1 MTLFVTGT
9 TGFIGSHFLRVSV
22 EAGHNLVALRRSPT
36 SQPRIPIQ
44 NEEQMVASGQLQW
57 LNKAMTDV
65 TTADLEGCDIFV
77 HLAAAGVNPQAS
89 DWTTLFQ
96 TNVTDSLALWLQA
109 VKAGIK
115 RFVICGSCFEY
126 GLSGE
131 RYDFIP
137 VDAPL
142 EPTTPYAA
150 SKAAA
155 TMAALAL
162 AHKHKL
168 YVVIARPF
176 HVYGAGESEHRFWP
190 SLRQAA
196 FAGEDFPM
204 TLGEQIRD
212 FIPVEEVATGFLDEA
227 SQLFSLSDAQSF
239 TWPRIVNIGSG
250 HPQTLRQFA
259 EQWWKQ
265 WNAQGN
271 LLLGRIPHRS
281 QDLMKCVPEISIM
294 KQL

>member
-1 MTLFVTGT
+1 MTLFVTGA
-9 TGFIGSHFLRVSV
+9 TGFIGSHFLRVSL
-22 EAGHNLVALRRSPT
+22 EAGHSLVALRRSPT
-36 SQPRIPIQ
+36 SRPRIPIK
-44 NEEQMVASGQLQW
+44 NEELMVASGQLQW
-57 LNKAMTDV
+57 LNKAMKEV
-65 TTADLEGCDIFV
+65 TIADLQACDILL
-77 HLAAAGVNPQAS
+77 HLAAAGVSQQDR
-89 DWTTLFQ
+89 DWATLFQ

-131 RYDFIP
+131 RHDFIP
-137 VDAPL
+137 VDKLL

-155 TMAALAL
+155 TMAAMAL
-162 AHKHKL
+162 AHEHQL

-176 HVYGAGESEHRFWP
+176 HVYGAGESGHRFWP

-212 FIPVEEVATGFLDEA
+212 FIPVEEVATCFLDEA
-227 SQLFSLSDAQSF
+227 SQLSSISDAQSF

-259 EQWWKQ
+259 ERWWKQ

-271 LLLGRIPHRS
+271 LLLGSIPYRN
-281 QDLMKCVPEISIM
+281 QELMKCVPEISVL

>member
-1 MTLFVTGT
+1 MTLFVTGA
-9 TGFIGSHFLRVSV
+9 TGFIGSHFLRVSLK
-22 EAGHNLVALRRSPT
+22 ADHSLVALRRSPT
-36 SQPRIPIQ
+36 SRPRIPIK

-57 LNKAMTDV
+57 LNKAMTGV

-77 HLAAAGVNPQAS
+77 HFAAAGVSPQDS

-155 TMAALAL
+155 TMAIMAL
-162 AHKHKL
+162 AHEHKL

-176 HVYGAGESEHRFWP
+176 HVYGVGESGNRFWP

-204 TLGEQIRD
+204 TLGEQVRD
-212 FIPVEEVATGFLDEA
+212 FIPVEKVATGFLDES
-227 SQLFSLSDAQSF
+227 SQLFNLSDAQSF

-265 WNAQGN
+265 WDAQGN
-271 LLLGRIPHRS
+271 LLLGKIPHRN
-281 QDLMKCVPEISIM
+281 QELMKCVPELSVIE
-294 KQL
+294 QL